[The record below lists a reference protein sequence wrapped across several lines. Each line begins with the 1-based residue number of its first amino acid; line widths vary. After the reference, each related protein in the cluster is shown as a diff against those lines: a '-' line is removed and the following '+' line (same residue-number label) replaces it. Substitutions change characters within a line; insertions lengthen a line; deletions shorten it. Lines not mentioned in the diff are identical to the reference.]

1 MYNKPVKI
9 DSSILASRLKTC
21 REERN
26 VTKAEMAHDLNIA
39 PSSMTYYESG
49 QAIPSI
55 DKLYAIAD
63 YLNTSIDYLAGRMD
77 KSAESIRTEKDV
89 AEFITRLTDYEGI
102 NLLCDED
109 GTPVLSFESEVLND
123 FLKNRIEIED
133 LKKEAGNTDI
143 PERFFNEM
151 FKSKKKNETYYLRD
165 MAERQLTLKDG
176 SNNATIRRK
185 RRLAGGELTD
195 AAQTVA
201 DGVVRDKPNKHN
213 NSKAAATHK
222 RKQDDEPREAATTAK
237 YDYYKEPI
245 EKDDGQT

>member
-9 DSSILASRLKTC
+9 DSSILASRLKNC

-77 KSAESIRTEKDV
+77 KSVESVRTEKDV

-102 NLLCDED
+102 NLLCDEE

-143 PERFFNEM
+143 PEKFFNEM
-151 FKSKKKNETYYLRD
+151 FKSKNKNETYYLRD

-185 RRLAGGELTD
+185 RRLAGGELAD

-222 RKQDDEPREAATTAK
+222 SKQDDEPREAATTAK

>member
-9 DSSILASRLKTC
+9 DSSILASRLKNC
-21 REERN
+21 REEHN

-102 NLLCDED
+102 NLLCDEE
-109 GTPVLSFESEVLND
+109 GTPVLSFDSEVLND

-133 LKKEAGNTDI
+133 LKKEAGNVDI
-143 PERFFNEM
+143 PEKFFNEM
-151 FKSKKKNETYYLRD
+151 FKSKNKNEIYYLRD

-185 RRLAGGELTD
+185 RRLAGGELAD

-222 RKQDDEPREAATTAK
+222 RKQDDEPREAATTVK